1 MAGWDSLQ
9 RLVKEEVIQR
19 RDEGCNTEGFIEKIE
34 AAGNDREQ
42 LMAIYEQLM
51 RLPIRPDFPFV
62 EPSELEEIRKK
73 RPEGPRVLHP
83 QHSESVW
90 RDKFYGAWLGR
101 SVGCALGKPLEQ
113 WEYMAGSF
121 GNPGWK
127 NVQLWFQGADAWP
140 ITTYVPAQSRAQKEV
155 GLNIANV
162 SPKSLCENIR
172 YMESDDDIRYTVLG
186 LIMLEEKGLEW
197 DSWDV
202 GLLWHRVLS
211 YSQVCTAETQAYL
224 NFAQVT
230 SHLNN
235 LLKNEG
241 NARNSDWEQ
250 QKDWVR
256 TYLNP
261 YREWIGAQIRADGLA
276 YGAAGKPELAA
287 ELAWRDASFSHV
299 KNGIYGE
306 MFVAA
311 MIAAAFS
318 ERDPERIVEIG
329 LSEIP
334 AASRLA
340 KDVREAVAI
349 ARSTKDQ
356 VELVDRIWEAFKHYN
371 PVHTN
376 NNAALVAASLI
387 FGQGDFEKAITTAV
401 LGGWDTD
408 CNGATIGSIMGAM
421 LGAEA
426 IPSSWTAPLND
437 ILYAEINGFHPIPI
451 SECATRSF
459 EVFKKLN
466 PDSCC

>member
-1 MAGWDSLQ
+1 MAGWDSLYNLLKQ
-9 RLVKEEVIQR
+9 EVIQR
-19 RDEGCNTEGFIEKIE
+19 NEEGCNTEGFVEKIE
-34 AAGNDREQ
+34 AAGNDRLK
-42 LMAIYEQLM
+42 LMTLYEELM
-51 RLPIRPDFPFV
+51 QLPIRSDFPFS
-62 EPSELEEIRKK
+62 EPSELEDIRKE
-73 RPEGPRVLHP
+73 RPEGPRVLHTK
-83 QHSESVW
+83 HSEAAW

-113 WEYMAGSF
+113 FEYMAGNF
-121 GNPGWK
+121 GNPGWR

-140 ITTYVPAQSRAQKEV
+140 ITTYVPAQSRAEEEV
-155 GLNIANV
+155 GLKIGNG
-162 SPKSLCENIR
+162 SPKSFRENISF
-172 YMESDDDIRYTVLG
+172 MESDDDIRYTVLG

-197 DSWDV
+197 DSWDI
-202 GLLWHRVLS
+202 GMLWHRVLT
-211 YSQVCTAETQAYL
+211 YYQVCTAETQAYL
-224 NFAQVT
+224 NFAQIT
-230 SHLNN
+230 SHEQNFNRKKPN
-235 LLKNEG
+235 L
-241 NARNSDWEQ
+241 DWQE

-261 YREWIGAQIRADGLA
+261 YREWIGAQIRADGFA
-276 YGAAGKPELAA
+276 YGAAGNPELAA

-318 ERDPERIVEIG
+318 VSDPERIVEIG

-334 AASRLA
+334 ANSRLA
-340 KDVREAVAI
+340 KDVREAVAL

-387 FGQGDFEKAITTAV
+387 FGQGDFEKAVTTSV

-408 CNGATIGSIMGAM
+408 CNGATVGSIMGAI

-426 IPSSWTAPLND
+426 MPSSWTAPLND
-437 ILYAEINGFHPIPI
+437 MLYAEVNGFHPIPL
-451 SECATRSF
+451 SKCASRSY

-466 PDSCC
+466 PNAQR

>member
-1 MAGWDSLQ
+1 MAGWDIL
-9 RLVKEEVIQR
+9 RNLLREEVIQR
-19 RDEGCNTEGFIEKIE
+19 HQEGCNTEGFVEKIE
-34 AAGNDREQ
+34 EAGSDRLK
-42 LMAIYEQLM
+42 LMAVYEEMIQLQVC
-51 RLPIRPDFPFV
+51 PDFPFT
-62 EPSELEEIRKK
+62 EPSELEDIRKE
-73 RPEGPRVLHP
+73 RPEGPRVLP
-83 QHSESVW
+83 VKHSDEVW
-90 RDKFYGAWLGR
+90 QDKFHGAWLGR
-101 SVGCALGKPLEQ
+101 SIGCALGKPLEQ
-113 WEYMAGSF
+113 FEYMSGNF
-121 GNPGWK
+121 GNPGWR

-140 ITTYVPAQSRAQKEV
+140 ITSYVPAHSRAEQEI
-155 GLNIANV
+155 GLKIGNGSI
-162 SPKSLCENIR
+162 KSLREHIS

-186 LIMLEEKGLEW
+186 LMMLEEKGLDW

-202 GLLWHRVLS
+202 GMLWHRVLS

-230 SHLNN
+230 SHEMN
-235 LLKNEG
+235 LCRKE
-241 NARNSDWEQ
+241 RNPEWQEQ
-250 QKDWVR
+250 KEWVR

-261 YREWIGAQIRADGLA
+261 YREWIGAQIRADGFA

-318 ERDPERIVEIG
+318 EQDTERIVEIG

-334 AASRLA
+334 VNCRLA

-349 ARSTKDQ
+349 ARSTQDQ

-376 NNAALVAASLI
+376 NNAALVTASLI
-387 FGQGDFEKAITTAV
+387 FGQGDFEKAVTTAV

-408 CNGATIGSIMGAM
+408 CNGATVGSIMGAM
-421 LGAEA
+421 LGAGA
-426 IPSSWTAPLND
+426 LPSSWSAPLND
-437 ILYAEINGFHPIPI
+437 TLFAEINGFHPIPI
-451 SECATRSF
+451 STCASRSYV
-459 EVFKKLN
+459 VFKKLN
-466 PDSCC
+466 PDS